1 MSRAENRRLK
11 KYGNINGI
19 QPTKTVDDFVAI
31 YGMSFI
37 LGMDSE
43 GISKETVLK
52 VVEKAWETAE
62 CMRTGHV
69 SISDM
74 REMCLDAYGID
85 FVANKFK
92 NRPKVADDGTII
104 GGY

>member
-11 KYGNINGI
+11 KYGNINGL
-19 QPTKTVDDFVAI
+19 QPTKTIDDFVAI
-31 YGMSFI
+31 YGMAFV

-43 GISKETVLK
+43 GIPKETVIK

-69 SISDM
+69 SIRDM
-74 REMCLDAYGID
+74 REMCLDAYGIN
-85 FVANKFK
+85 FEVNNFK

>member
-1 MSRAENRRLK
+1 MNRAEKRRLK
-11 KYGNINGI
+11 KYGTLEDIK
-19 QPTKTVDDFVAI
+19 PTKTLDDFIAI
-31 YGMSFI
+31 YGLAFV

-43 GISKETVLK
+43 DIPKETVIK

-69 SISDM
+69 SISDI
-74 REMCLDAYGID
+74 EKMCEDAYGINL
-85 FVANKFK
+85 VAKKFK
-92 NRPKVADDGTII
+92 NVPRVADDGTII